1 MNTLRT
7 RTPTTLLALLAVPLL
22 VALAPLGCKPR
33 SDPSSAA
40 DTQAMPPAPTNRVD
54 IPASV
59 RQNLGITFARVERR
73 HVTRTL
79 RVPGRFELLPTALR
93 EYRAAS
99 SGTVEL
105 LVEQYQQ
112 VSEGTPL
119 YRIDS
124 PHWRE
129 LQRQLADAH
138 AALDLARADA
148 ESIEPLL
155 AAHESH
161 HNEIQHAV
169 SLWTERLTALEQLKA
184 AGGAR
189 GDEIAAARAALASAR
204 ASLAETLETEAELI
218 AQRSQTTT
226 RVQAASARLMLAYEE
241 AAALSG
247 ISASDLQAQA
257 SSIAS
262 VPRWQTMR
270 TIEIRARAPGIVD
283 QLPIVSG
290 TVIDQH
296 ALLLTTVQPDQVRF
310 RAVGLQSDLPRL
322 AHGQSATVVPSAS
335 PTDANARAAAEED
348 PAARFSGTL
357 MLAPTADPERRT
369 LDLILAPSPNSRIPS
384 WARPGVSAFLEVV
397 TSGSTTQELAIPL
410 RCVARDGAA
419 PIIFRRDPAD
429 PNKAIR
435 VEADL
440 GLDDGRW
447 IVIKSGV
454 AEGNEIVLDGVYQLM
469 IATSGTITK
478 GGHFHADGTFHE
490 GDD

>member
-1 MNTLRT
+1 MSTLRT
-7 RTPTTLLALLAVPLL
+7 TARTILLSLPLL
-22 VALAPLGCKPR
+22 VALAPLGCKPK
-33 SDPSSAA
+33 PNHTPAA
-40 DTQAMPPAPTNRVD
+40 PTHATTSAPTNRVD

-59 RQNLGITFARVERR
+59 RQNLGITFAKVELR
-73 HVTRTL
+73 HVSRIL

-93 EYRAAS
+93 EYRAAA

-124 PHWRE
+124 PEWRE

-138 AALDLARADA
+138 ATLDLAQADA
-148 ESIEPLL
+148 ESIAPLL

-161 HNEIQHAV
+161 HNEIQRAV
-169 SLWTERLTALEQLKA
+169 SLWTERLTTLEHLNQ

-189 GDEIAAARAALASAR
+189 GDEVAAARAALASAR

-218 AQRSQTTT
+218 AKGSQATT
-226 RVQAASARLMLAYEE
+226 RVAAASARLLLAYEE

-247 ISASDLQAQA
+247 LTTTELKAPSSAAAPAPL
-257 SSIAS
+257 
-262 VPRWQTMR
+262 WQTMQ
-270 TIEIRARAPGIVD
+270 TIEIRARAPGTVD
-283 QLPIVSG
+283 QLPVASG
-290 TVIDQH
+290 AVIDRH
-296 ALLLTTVQPDQVRF
+296 ALLLTTVQPDHIRF

-322 AHGQSATVVPSAS
+322 APGQSATVVPPAA
-335 PTDANARAAAEED
+335 PTDTNTRAAPAQD
-348 PAARFSGTL
+348 HAARFSGTL
-357 MLAPTADPERRT
+357 MIAPTADPERRT
-369 LDLILAPSPNSRIPS
+369 LDLILAPSPNAQAPA

-397 TSGSTTQELAIPL
+397 TSGTTNQELAIPL
-410 RCVARDGAA
+410 GCVARDGTT

-435 VEADL
+435 LEADL
-440 GLDDGRW
+440 GIDDGRW

-454 AEGNEIVLDGVYQLM
+454 AEGNEVVLDGVYQLM

-490 GDD
+490 GED